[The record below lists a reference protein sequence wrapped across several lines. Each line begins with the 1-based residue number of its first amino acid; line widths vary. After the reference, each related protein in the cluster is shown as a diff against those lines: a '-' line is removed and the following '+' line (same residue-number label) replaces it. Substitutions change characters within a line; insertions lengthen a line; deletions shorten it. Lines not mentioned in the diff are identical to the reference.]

1 MHVLLVT
8 NGPGELYTWVGPVLR
23 ELRQQVP
30 TWRVAIGVIPCQFAS
45 GREAEIAQ
53 TLGHQLPDDHT
64 DGYGADAVFSTTEVM
79 QTITLGRPLQG
90 FSEGVDDGLVLS
102 LGGSGPL
109 AVRLAK
115 RLGWAVDRYHF
126 EPFWHKQM
134 RTLYVSDA
142 KREQRAKRSGAPE
155 ESVINVGNLVADALT
170 NLDATSITNTNK
182 GEPHILV
189 MAGSRDGFVRY
200 ILPMM
205 LAVVDSLAENYPNAR
220 FVYPRSRLVSKEGF
234 QAALSGDD
242 LLGGVRG
249 TLAEDGTAILTEA
262 GTRLEIIDE
271 LDRYAHMKQADI
283 ALSIPGT
290 NTLELGMAGVPSV
303 ITFPLNKPEDIPL
316 EGIGHWLGLIPL
328 IGKPLK
334 RRAVLMAAPHLPASL
349 PNHFSGEELMVELKG
364 VVTAT
369 DVSEQAINLL
379 EDDARRAHIRER
391 LNATMPQPGAAK
403 TLVDALIAQVS
414 SDAVSEKTDTQI
426 TSPKLE
432 QHA

>member
-8 NGPGELYTWVGPVLR
+8 NGPGELYTWVAPVLR
-23 ELRQQVP
+23 ELRNQVP

-53 TLGHQLPDDHT
+53 TLGKQEANNYTDDHSV
-64 DGYGADAVFSTTEVM
+64 DYSADAIFSVAETM
-79 QTITLGRPLQG
+79 QTITLGKPLQG

-142 KREQRAKRSGAPE
+142 KREQRARRLGAPE
-155 ESVINVGNLVADALT
+155 DNVINVGNLVADALT
-170 NLDATSITNTNK
+170 NLDATTITYK

-205 LAVVDSLAENYPNAR
+205 LAVVDNLAQHYPNAR
-220 FVYPRSRLVSKEGF
+220 FVYPRSRLVSEEGF
-234 QAALSGDD
+234 QAALTGDD

-249 TLAEDGTAILTEA
+249 SLVEDGNAIVTET

-271 LDRYAHMKQADI
+271 VDRYAHMKQADI

-290 NTLELGMAGVPSV
+290 NTLELGMAGVPSI
-303 ITFPLNKPEDIPL
+303 ITFPLNKPEAIPL
-316 EGIGHWLGLIPL
+316 EGLGHWLGLIPL

-349 PNHFSGEELMVELKG
+349 PNHLSGEELMVELKG
-364 VVTAT
+364 VVTAQ
-369 DVSEQAINLL
+369 DVSEQAVKLL
-379 EDDARRAHIRER
+379 EDDARREYIRAR
-391 LNATMPQPGAAK
+391 LAATMPQAGAAQA
-403 TLVDALIAQVS
+403 LVEALIAQAATPAEMNTLTTS
-414 SDAVSEKTDTQI
+414 TQ
-426 TSPKLE
+426 LE